1 MMAKFRKIFIFSF
14 LILTISVNALSQPG
28 TAEDPIISK
37 SYAEKFF
44 QWRKV
49 SLEEGQTIEIT
60 SLTTF
65 VLYSGEYS
73 GKDKATKIINLTE
86 GKEITDIGKIK
97 RNHLLLLVDDNP
109 LVLKAKKPSI
119 LLVKGK
125 FRVE

>member
-1 MMAKFRKIFIFSF
+1 MAKFKKIFIFLF
-14 LILTISVNALSQPG
+14 LLLTISMNTLSQPG
-28 TAEDPIISK
+28 TSEDPIISK

-49 SLEEGQTIEIT
+49 SLEEGQSVEIT
-60 SLTTF
+60 LLTTF
-65 VLYSGEYS
+65 ILYSGEYS

-109 LVLKAKKPSI
+109 LILRAKKSSVI
-119 LLVKGK
+119 LIKGK